1 MDVWGREEDAFR
13 ARSSSS
19 GWTFNRTI
27 SVSVVIGLL
36 ANVAGWVWWASSL
49 TAASNLA
56 NQQITALTILPER
69 MARVEERVA
78 AMQRDVAEIKAS
90 LVTLTRR

>member
-13 ARSSSS
+13 VHSSS
-19 GWTFNRTI
+19 GWTFQRTI

-49 TAASNLA
+49 TASSNVA
-56 NQQITALTILPER
+56 NQQISTLVVLPER
-69 MARVEERVA
+69 VARIEERVA

-90 LVTLTRR
+90 LAKITGR